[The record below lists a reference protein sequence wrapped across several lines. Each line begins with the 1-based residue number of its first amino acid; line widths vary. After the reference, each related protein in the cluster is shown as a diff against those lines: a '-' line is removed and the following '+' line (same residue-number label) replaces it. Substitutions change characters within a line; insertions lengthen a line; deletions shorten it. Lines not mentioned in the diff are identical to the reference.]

1 MFKKVFAAML
11 AGLFIS
17 APAFAEVKMSGS
29 YFIKGNAR
37 QSAIKSI
44 DDFRYYESDFEV
56 KTSFIVDENTSAD
69 VVVEAFD
76 TNWEDK
82 GNIAGGDA
90 RGAGQNYFEVSKATM
105 THKFATDTTFN
116 GGIAGDSDSWGTL
129 FGDVAD
135 RVYYI
140 KADQALPFG
149 TLTFRTEKYSEG
161 TNGVYDDD
169 QDYDGYLLGLTTEAA
184 GFKLQPA
191 LFYSDNQ
198 ETDVQLSRLMVA
210 AFGKVAAFDIEAE
223 FGYEDVSSNTAAEEG
238 STFGAWV
245 DAATNVGGLSINT
258 GLLYSSADDAVAYGA
273 STELCPMEILGD
285 EINIDG
291 TTLFRVK
298 VGKSLT
304 EKVGVDFSAAY
315 AFTNKDDADMSP
327 SWDQGADD
335 KEFEG
340 SDVVDSVYELNANA
354 SYKASDAVTLS
365 CGVAYL
371 DGDAFAVQADDTV
384 KSVSMPQ
391 ARIDA
396 YAKIAVAF

>member
-29 YFIKGNAR
+29 YFLKGNYR
-37 QSAIKSI
+37 QSAVKAI

-76 TNWEDK
+76 TNWADK
-82 GNIAGGDA
+82 GNIAGGEA

-105 THKFATDTTFN
+105 THKFATGTTFN

-161 TNGVYDDD
+161 TDGIYNDDKD
-169 QDYDGYLLGLTTEAA
+169 NDGYLLGLTTEAA

-191 LFYSDNQ
+191 LYYSDNQ
-198 ETDVQLSRLMVA
+198 ETDVQLSRVMVA
-210 AFGKVAAFDIEAE
+210 AFGNVGAIAIESE
-223 FGYEDVSSNTAAEEG
+223 FGYEDVSSNTAADEG

-258 GLLYSSADDAVAYGA
+258 GLLYSSADDAVSYGV
-273 STELCPMEILGD
+273 SGELCPMEILGD
-285 EINIDG
+285 EVGLDG

-304 EKVGVDFSAAY
+304 EKVAVDFSAAY
-315 AFTNKDDADMSP
+315 AFTNKDEADMNP
-327 SWDQGADD
+327 DFTQAPDD
-335 KEFEG
+335 KEVSGTDLF
-340 SDVVDSVYELNANA
+340 DKIYEIDANA

-365 CGVAYL
+365 TGIAYL
-371 DGDAFAVQADDTV
+371 DGDLYN
-384 KSVSMPQ
+384 KESLPQ